1 MSESRR
7 WCLADLT
14 ALLLV
19 LALAGG
25 VRAWYVAVCTDAGN
39 EYPQLEVE
47 GQAPRWFPT
56 TAAVRAP
63 RQSTE
68 LDELV
73 HNLDGQRGFASVAP
87 LAGQEEPTAHIAPAY
102 PWLVSLAARLDMP
115 RDVVV
120 RWAQAVLGTLTV
132 LCYFCFARRAFQSL
146 AVGFLTGL
154 LCALHPFWI
163 VNTAELTDGVLAT
176 FLLGACL
183 MLGTRASQ
191 SGGAFLSLLYGL
203 TLAGLAM
210 TRAALLPFALVAL
223 LWFLLSCRALRAGW
237 LCALLAVL
245 GFGNGLAPWGVRN
258 FREFGEVMPVVD
270 SAMLHHWVGNNP
282 RATGGP
288 LDERSLRASLP
299 PERLQALLA
308 EPNQARRY
316 ESLGQD
322 VIREVVN
329 DPGATIGR
337 RLWAGLM
344 FVFGE
349 NWFTAKT
356 LSRTT
361 LAGTAT
367 SPPEWVT
374 AGAEGAVHASI
385 LVMIVLGLLGW
396 RFSFG
401 WRKQARLA
409 TLAAVWVPLP
419 YLLTHADYLSGPR
432 LPLDGVWLCFAA
444 VALACFMSGMR
455 REPE

>member
-1 MSESRR
+1 MTELRR
-7 WCLADLT
+7 WGLADLT
-14 ALLLV
+14 ALVLV

-25 VRAWYVAVCTDAGN
+25 LRCWYVAVCADGGN

-47 GQAPRWFPT
+47 GQTPRYFPT
-56 TAAVRAP
+56 TAGVRAH
-63 RQSTE
+63 RQPTE

-73 HNLDGQRGFASVAP
+73 HNLDEQRAFESVAP
-87 LAGQEEPTAHIAPAY
+87 LADQEEPTAHVAPAY

-115 RDVVV
+115 RDVAV

-146 AVGFLTGL
+146 AVGFLTGM

-163 VNTAELTDGVLAT
+163 INTAELNDGGLAT

-191 SGGAFLSLLYGL
+191 SGGAFLSLLFGL

-223 LWFLLSCRALRAGW
+223 LWFLLSCRTLRTGW

-245 GFGNGLAPWGVRN
+245 GFGNGLAPWAVRN
-258 FREFGEVMPVVD
+258 FREFGEVVPVVD
-270 SAMLHHWVGNNP
+270 SAMLHLWIGNNP
-282 RATGGP
+282 QATGGP

-316 ESLGQD
+316 ASLGQD
-322 VIREVVN
+322 VIREVAN
-329 DPGATIGR
+329 DPGATISR
-337 RLWAGLM
+337 RIWAGLM
-344 FVFGE
+344 FVFGKS
-349 NWFTAKT
+349 WFNDMR
-356 LSRTT
+356 LSRTARASEAM
-361 LAGTAT
+361 L
-367 SPPEWVT
+367 PPEWVST
-374 AGAEGAVHASI
+374 GAEGALHAS
-385 LVMIVLGLLGW
+385 LLAMIVLGLLGW

-409 TLAAVWVPLP
+409 TLAAVWIPLP
-419 YLLTHADYLSGPR
+419 YLLSHADYLSGPR

-455 REPE
+455 REPD